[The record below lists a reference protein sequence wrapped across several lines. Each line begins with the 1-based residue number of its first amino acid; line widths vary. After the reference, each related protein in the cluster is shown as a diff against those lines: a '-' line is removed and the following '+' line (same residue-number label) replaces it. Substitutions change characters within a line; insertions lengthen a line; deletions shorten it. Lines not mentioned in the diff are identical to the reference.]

1 MLDGIGWFRLS
12 IPNKLL
18 SVKKLSKLLRGGR
31 IGSARKDVVEFT
43 SSIKSDQKL
52 LEAVIKINQ
61 AHVTML
67 IEQKIIDSQM
77 GAELLQALAELDPK
91 MKLDPSVEDV
101 HLAVEEEVNK
111 KVGAETGGNL
121 HIAKSR
127 NDQVATAIRMTLRTS
142 LHDLINL
149 IVKLQDSLIE
159 LAEEH
164 TETLVPSYTHLHPAQ
179 PVTFAHIL
187 VSYVDA
193 LQRSLKRLK
202 ETLTRVNLSPM
213 GAGAIATTSF
223 PINRE
228 RTAELLGFSGVHEN
242 SIDAVGSR
250 DFVLETLADLT
261 LLAIDVSRIAEDLIL
276 WSSPDFGIID
286 LPESFAFTSSIMPQ
300 KKNPDVLEVI
310 RARMSQI
317 LGNFVASATT
327 LKALPSGYNLDLQE
341 LTPKLWESI
350 ETVSASV
357 SMLSELAKNLNVNK
371 NVFSKPILKFATTT
385 ELANLLVKKY
395 NVPFRTSHKIVGT
408 VAKTLLDKKMAL
420 SDLTPELLNKTAK
433 DVAGI
438 TLAVKLADIKDSID
452 PKNFVESHKATGGP
466 APAAVKR
473 MLTSRK
479 QLTSHS
485 KQSLKEHKSRLEE
498 ADLQLKSV
506 VQRYQ
511 SNKKMKIR

>member
-1 MLDGIGWFRLS
+1 MELDGFGCPFQTR
-12 IPNKLL
+12 KLL
-18 SVKKLSKLLRGGR
+18 RVKKLSKLLRGGR
-31 IGSARKDVVEFT
+31 IGSARKDAVEFT

-67 IEQKIIDSQM
+67 TEQKIIDPQV
-77 GAELLQALAELDPK
+77 GAELLQALAELDPE

-127 NDQVATAIRMTLRTS
+127 NDQVATAIRMTLRGN
-142 LHDLINL
+142 LLDLMNH
-149 IVKLQDSLIE
+149 VTKLQDALIE
-159 LAEEH
+159 LADEH
-164 TETLVPSYTHLHPAQ
+164 TETLFPSYTHTHPAQ

-193 LQRSLKRLK
+193 LERSLKRLE
-202 ETLTRVNLSPM
+202 ETYPRVNMCPM

-223 PINRE
+223 PINRD
-228 RTAELLGFSGVHEN
+228 RTAELLGFSKVHEN

-261 LLAIDVSRIAEDLIL
+261 LLAIDISRMAEDLIL
-276 WSSPDFGIID
+276 WSAPDFGIID

-300 KKNPDVLEVI
+300 KKNPDILEVI

-327 LKALPSGYNLDLQE
+327 MKALPSGYNLDLQE
-341 LTPKLWESI
+341 ITPKLWESL
-350 ETVSASV
+350 ETAADSLN
-357 SMLSELAKNLNVNK
+357 MLSELAKNLKVNK
-371 NVFSKPILKFATTT
+371 NVFSKSVLKFATTT
-385 ELANLLVKKY
+385 ELANMLVKKY
-395 NVPFRTSHKIVGT
+395 NVPFRASHKIVGAA
-408 VAKTLLDKKMAL
+408 VKTLLDKKLAL
-420 SDLTPELLNKTAK
+420 SELTPELLNKTAK

-438 TLAVKLADIKDSID
+438 TVAVKLADIQDSVD
-452 PKNFVESHKATGGP
+452 PKKFVESHKTMGGP
-466 APAAVKR
+466 APAEVKR
-473 MLTSRK
+473 MLKNRK

-485 KQSLKEHKSRLEE
+485 KTSLKEKKEVLEK
-498 ADLQLKSV
+498 ADQQLESV
-506 VQRYQ
+506 AQ
-511 SNKKMKIR
+511 SCLFGHEKR

>member
-1 MLDGIGWFRLS
+1 MS
-12 IPNKLL
+12 N
-18 SVKKLSKLLRGGR
+18 LLRGGR

-43 SSIKSDQKL
+43 ASIKSDQKL

-67 IEQKIIDSQM
+67 TEQNIIDTQT
-77 GAELLQALAELDPK
+77 GAKLLAALSTIDPK
-91 MKLDPSVEDV
+91 QPLNQTLEDV

-111 KVGAETGGNL
+111 KVGTDVGGNL

-127 NDQVATAIRMTLRTS
+127 NDQVATAIRMALRTDI
-142 LHDLINL
+142 LELMKL
-149 IVKLQDSLIE
+149 IVKLQDSLIT
-159 LAEEH
+159 LADKN

-187 VSYVDA
+187 VSYIDA
-193 LQRSLKRLK
+193 LERSTKRLE
-202 ETLTRVNLSPM
+202 ETLPRVNMCPM

-223 PINRE
+223 PINRD
-228 RTAELLGFSGVHEN
+228 RIAELLGFDKVLEN

-250 DFVLETLADLT
+250 DFVLETMANLT
-261 LLAIDVSRIAEDLIL
+261 LLATDVSRIAEDWLV

-327 LKALPSGYNLDLQE
+327 MKALPSGYNLDLQE
-341 LTPKLWESI
+341 LTPKLWESLQ
-350 ETVSASV
+350 TVAASLC
-357 SMLSELAKNLNVNK
+357 MLSELAENLTVNK
-371 NVFSKPILKFATTT
+371 DVFDKQVLNYSTTT

-395 NVPFRTSHKIVGT
+395 NVPFRTSHKIVGA
-408 VAKTLLDKKMAL
+408 VVKELLDNKLAL
-420 SDLTPELLNKTAK
+420 CDLKPEQLNKTAK

-438 TLAVKLADIKDSID
+438 SLAVKLADIKDSID
-452 PKNFVESHKATGGP
+452 PKKFVESHKTVGGP
-466 APAAVKR
+466 APTEVKR
-473 MLTSRK
+473 MLKSRK
-479 QLTSHS
+479 QSTNRS
-485 KQSLKEHKSRLEE
+485 KIWIKEQKSRLAE
-498 ADLQLKSV
+498 ADEQLNAV
-506 VQRYQ
+506 VQRYK
-511 SNKKMKIR
+511 SNKT

>member
-1 MLDGIGWFRLS
+1 
-12 IPNKLL
+12 
-18 SVKKLSKLLRGGR
+18 
-31 IGSARKDVVEFT
+31 VVEFT
-43 SSIKSDQKL
+43 TSIKSDQKL

-67 IEQKIIDSQM
+67 TQQKIITTEA
-77 GAELLQALAELDPK
+77 GAKLLAALSEINPK
-91 MKLDPSVEDV
+91 LKLDQTLEDV
-101 HLAVEEEVNK
+101 HLAVEEQVNK
-111 KVGAETGGNL
+111 KVGMETGGNL

-127 NDQVATAIRMTLRTS
+127 NDQVATAIRMALRTS
-142 LHDLINL
+142 IHDLINL

-159 LAEEH
+159 LAEKH

-193 LQRSLKRLK
+193 LQRSLKRIK
-202 ETLTRVNLSPM
+202 ETLPRVNLCPM

-228 RTAELLGFSGVHEN
+228 RTAELLGFSGVLEN

-261 LLAIDVSRIAEDLIL
+261 LLAIDVSRMAEDLIV
-276 WSSPDFGIID
+276 WSAPDFGIID
-286 LPESFAFTSSIMPQ
+286 LPENFAFTSSIMPQ
-300 KKNPDVLEVI
+300 KKNPDVLEVV

-327 LKALPSGYNLDLQE
+327 MKALPSGYNLDLQE

-350 ETVSASV
+350 ETVAGSLC
-357 SMLSELAKNLNVNK
+357 MLSELAKNLKVNK
-371 NVFSKPILKFATTT
+371 DVFSKQVLNYSTTT
-385 ELANLLVKKY
+385 ELANMLVKKY
-395 NVPFRTSHKIVGT
+395 DVPFRTSHKIVGT
-408 VAKTLLDKKMAL
+408 VVKILLDKKLAL
-420 SDLTPELLNKTAK
+420 SDLKPELLNKTAK

-438 TLAVKLADIKDSID
+438 TLAVKLVNIKNSID
-452 PKNFVESHKATGGP
+452 PKKFVESHKAMGGP
-466 APAAVKR
+466 APAEVKR
-473 MLTSRK
+473 MLKNCK
-479 QLTSHS
+479 QLTSQS
-485 KQSLKEHKSRLEE
+485 KMSLKEQKSRLEE

-511 SNKKMKIR
+511 SNKK

>member
-1 MLDGIGWFRLS
+1 
-12 IPNKLL
+12 
-18 SVKKLSKLLRGGR
+18 LRGGR
-31 IGSARKDVVEFT
+31 IGSSRKDVVEFT
-43 SSIKSDQKL
+43 ASIKSDQKL

-77 GAELLQALAELDPK
+77 GGKLLKALAELDPK
-91 MKLDPSVEDV
+91 MKLDPSLEDV
-101 HLAVEEEVNK
+101 HLAVEEEINK
-111 KVGAETGGNL
+111 KVGLDIGGNL

-127 NDQVATAIRMTLRTS
+127 NDQVSTAIRMALRTS
-142 LHDLINL
+142 LLELMNVV
-149 IVKLQDSLIE
+149 VKLQDSLIE
-159 LAEEH
+159 LAEKH

-193 LQRSLKRLK
+193 LERSLKRLE
-202 ETLTRVNLSPM
+202 ETFPRVNMSPM

-223 PINRE
+223 PINRN
-228 RTAELLGFSGVHEN
+228 RTAELLGFSKVLEN

-261 LLAIDVSRIAEDLIL
+261 LLAIDISRMAEDLIV

-327 LKALPSGYNLDLQE
+327 MKALPSGYNLDLQE

-357 SMLSELAKNLNVNK
+357 NMLSELTKNLDVNK
-371 NVFSKPILKFATTT
+371 NVFSKQILNYTTTT

-395 NVPFRTSHKIVGT
+395 NVPFRTSHKIVGA
-408 VAKTLLDKKMAL
+408 VVKTLLDKKLAL
-420 SDLTPELLNKTAK
+420 SDLTPELLNKTTK
-433 DVAGI
+433 DSAGI
-438 TLAVKLADIKDSID
+438 VLAVKLADIKDSID
-452 PKNFVESHKATGGP
+452 PQKCVESHNAMGGP
-466 APAAVKR
+466 APTEVKR
-473 MLTSRK
+473 MLKNRK
-479 QLTSHS
+479 QLTGQS
-485 KQSLKEHKSRLEE
+485 KTSLKEQKCKLEE
-498 ADLQLKSV
+498 ADMQLKSA
-506 VQRYQ
+506 VQHY
-511 SNKKMKIR
+511 STKK